1 MKLGS
6 NSDYTIGRVNRN
18 ASRRL
23 KGRGRG
29 ETREQQ
35 QRIARQREAQRRSA
49 IAKAQADEDLRRRIA
64 KSQKEELK
72 ISAVTEVKR
81 KEVDKNLDGTPV
93 TQKQKV
99 VNEKPFVEPIV
110 TPAVV
115 VGRTPAKG
123 SKSGVVDEVLR
134 TPTKESKTAVVDAVA
149 TAQGRKLEATKQNKV
164 KEVGKPVIA
173 QPIIRTPLPKTVP
186 VAKTE
191 PATLSTSNNVQTK
204 LDAVPF
210 VEPTPEPPSVPVV
223 QPIVQPISRAEPDM
237 VETTLITN
245 EDPLDDN
252 VSSITRPTQPSTN
265 NAYGLETTS
274 PKSLKKYVPVLL
286 FYGALYLVLRQGRF
300 I

>member
-99 VNEKPFVEPIV
+99 VNEKPFVEPVV
-110 TPAVV
+110 TPSVV
-115 VGRTPAKG
+115 VGRTPTKG
-123 SKSGVVDEVLR
+123 
-134 TPTKESKTAVVDAVA
+134 SKTAVVDDIA

-286 FYGALYLVLRQGRF
+286 FYGALYLVLKQGRF